1 MAISYSENNKRTNT
15 FEPLV
20 SRVRLP
26 YKGPVRSSIFNLFN
40 DQFLMDIH
48 RLNNKTSELE
58 TLITTLSDMSRNDLN
73 QATPDYYLNQDLLM
87 TVYSQEISYNLVSQE
102 YEVSMATPYYNDSL
116 SFDKAQKNASTI
128 SFLNR
133 KLDLIEEALR
143 KEQ

>member
-1 MAISYSENNKRTNT
+1 MAISYSESNKRVNT

-26 YKGPVRSSIFNLFN
+26 YKGPVRSNIFNLFN

-48 RLNNKTSELE
+48 RLSNKTSELE

-73 QATPDYYLNQDLLM
+73 QATPDYYLNEDLLM
-87 TVYSQEISYNLVSQE
+87 TVYSQEISYNSVSEE
-102 YEVSMATPYYNDSL
+102 YEVSMATPYYNDPL
-116 SFDKAQKNASTI
+116 LFDKAQKNASTI

>member
-1 MAISYSENNKRTNT
+1 MAISYSESNKRTNT

-26 YKGPVRSSIFNLFN
+26 YKGPVRSSIFNLFT
-40 DQFLMDIH
+40 DQLLMDIH
-48 RLNNKTSELE
+48 RLNDKTSELE
-58 TLITTLSDMSRNDLN
+58 ALITTLSDMSRNDLN
-73 QATPDYYLNQDLLM
+73 QATPDYYLNEDLLM
-87 TVYSQEISYNLVSQE
+87 TIYSQEISYNSVSQE

>member
-1 MAISYSENNKRTNT
+1 
-15 FEPLV
+15 
-20 SRVRLP
+20 
-26 YKGPVRSSIFNLFN
+26 
-40 DQFLMDIH
+40 MDIH

-73 QATPDYYLNQDLLM
+73 QATPDYYLNEDLLM
-87 TVYSQEISYNLVSQE
+87 TIYSQEISYNSVSQE
-102 YEVSMATPYYNDSL
+102 YEVSMATPYYNDFL

-133 KLDLIEEALR
+133 KLNLIEEALR

>member
-1 MAISYSENNKRTNT
+1 MAISYSESNKRTNT

-26 YKGPVRSSIFNLFN
+26 YKGPAKSSIFNLFN
-40 DQFLMDIH
+40 DQLLMDIH
-48 RLNNKTSELE
+48 RLNDKTSELE
-58 TLITTLSDMSRNDLN
+58 ALITTLSDMSRNDLN
-73 QATPDYYLNQDLLM
+73 QATPDYYLNEDLLM
-87 TVYSQEISYNLVSQE
+87 TIYSQEISYNSVSQE